1 MKNPLKEIASTLLTV
16 CAYLYS
22 SSGAEAAE
30 PIASSDGAI
39 IEPQFIDFGDLPG
52 DSTYTFFLNGVKGG
66 GSTAIAG
73 NDAFALKLD
82 QWNNT
87 GKIGFTEFGVVDY
100 VFEPWGP
107 VSYTHL
113 TLPTNREV

>member
-1 MKNPLKEIASTLLTV
+1 MQKLRSQLPLQTGQLLK
-16 CAYLYS
+16 
-22 SSGAEAAE
+22 
-30 PIASSDGAI
+30 
-39 IEPQFIDFGDLPG
+39 PQIIDFGDLPG

-100 VFEPWGP
+100 VFEPWGQGSP
-107 VSYTHL
+107 G
-113 TLPTNREV
+113 NRF